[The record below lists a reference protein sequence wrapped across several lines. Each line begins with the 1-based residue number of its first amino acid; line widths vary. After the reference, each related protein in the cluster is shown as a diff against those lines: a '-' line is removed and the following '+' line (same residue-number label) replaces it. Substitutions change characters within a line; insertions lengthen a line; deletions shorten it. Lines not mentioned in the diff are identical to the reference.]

1 MTITP
6 WGEASSLKER
16 RLRPGPGVPREEVER
31 NQRERLFGATVAVV
45 ANKGYADSSIS
56 DLIKVAGVS
65 RTTFYKY
72 FADKE
77 ECFLAT
83 LDELLAVALMA
94 TEQPVM
100 LKGSLRARAEQG
112 LSIFIGLLVAQ
123 PDAARICVVEAYAAG
138 PRALRRVDWAME
150 RCADLIAFVFEQTD
164 DQKGMPRE
172 IIDAMVGAVRK
183 MMHTRL
189 QRRTESELVDMVP
202 DLLRLAFALKPPP
215 KPLRDNWTRR
225 GAELEIREL
234 DSLDTAERIEVAT
247 MAVIARRGYL
257 DAPIAEIASE
267 AGVSL
272 STFYGHF
279 ESKAKAFE
287 AGVYRRRLQ
296 MSAAVLPAYR
306 AARSWPEGIR
316 AITLASLI
324 FLEAEPDF
332 ARLITVDVYS
342 AGAAAQEHRDVSIE
356 STQKFVV
363 DSPEYEKL
371 GIPLAAEAIQ
381 SATYA
386 ILSTRVRDGK
396 GQSLRAAAP
405 LITYVILAPFIGPE
419 NAWAVASGRGADGA

>member
-45 ANKGYADSSIS
+45 GTKGYADSSIA

-94 TEQPVM
+94 TEQPVK
-100 LKGSLRARAEQG
+100 LKGSLMARARQG
-112 LSIFIGLLVAQ
+112 LSIFVGLMVAQ
-123 PDAARICVVEAYAAG
+123 PDAARLCVVEAHAAG
-138 PRALRRVDWAME
+138 PRAVKRVDWAMD
-150 RCADLIAFVFEQTD
+150 RCAGLIAFVFERSD
-164 DQKGMPRE
+164 DQRDMPRE
-172 IIDAMVGAVRK
+172 IVDAMVGGVRK

-189 QRRTESELVDMVP
+189 RRRTEGELVDMVP
-202 DLLRLAFALKPPP
+202 DLMRLAFTYRPPP
-215 KPLRDNWTRR
+215 KPLRDGWTRR
-225 GAELEIREL
+225 GAELEVRET
-234 DSLDTAERIEVAT
+234 DSMDTAERIEVAT
-247 MAVIARRGYL
+247 MKVIAKRGYP
-257 DAPIAEIASE
+257 DAPIAEIAAE

-279 ESKAKAFE
+279 DSKANAFE

-306 AARSWPEGIR
+306 AARSWPEGVR

-342 AGAAAQEHRDVSIE
+342 AGTAAQEQRDVSVE
-356 STQKFVV
+356 ATQKFVE
-363 DSPEYEKL
+363 DSPEYEAL
-371 GIPLAAEAIQ
+371 GIPLAAEAVQ

-386 ILSTRVRDGK
+386 ILSTRVRSEK

-405 LITYVILAPFIGPE
+405 LITYVILVPFIGPE
-419 NAWAVASGRGADGA
+419 RAWAIASGRDADGE